1 MVRSR
6 CKNGESL
13 ILRKPSILVPLDVLF
28 DKIKK
33 LPINPYVINCVINVP
48 KNRYQRV
55 CVDGI
60 KTEYL
65 LIDRGVPQGA
75 VFGPLLFSIM
85 INDIKR
91 VLDSNL
97 PVTFELK

>member
-1 MVRSR
+1 MPHDGL
-6 CKNGESL
+6 C
-13 ILRKPSILVPLDVLF
+13 

-33 LPINPYVINCVINVP
+33 LPINPYLINLMINFL

-65 LIDRGVPQGA
+65 PINRGVPQGTA
-75 VFGPLLFSIM
+75 LVF
-85 INDIKR
+85 NHDK
-91 VLDSNL
+91 
-97 PVTFELK
+97 